1 MKAMNKIMLSCKK
14 ATELVERKHE
24 NKLTLKEGFQLS
36 LHLLMCKTCS
46 VYEKQSKLLNKA
58 LNQFFKNK
66 GESEKELIKN
76 EQLKEKI
83 ISKL

>member
-1 MKAMNKIMLSCKK
+1 MKGMNKIMLSCKK

-24 NKLTLKEGFQLS
+24 NKLSFKEGFQLN
-36 LHLLMCKTCS
+36 LHLLMCKTCNA
-46 VYEKQSKLLNKA
+46 YEKQSKLLNKA
-58 LNQFFKNK
+58 LGQFFKNK
-66 GESEKELIKN
+66 DEPEKKLIIN